1 MKENKRIQ
9 EVNGSREARQGVSLS
24 SVFIVKETDNS

>member
-9 EVNGSREARQGVSLS
+9 EVNGSREARQGVASTNSNLS
-24 SVFIVKETDNS
+24 K

>member
-9 EVNGSREARQGVSLS
+9 EVSGSREAREGVASTNSNLS
-24 SVFIVKETDNS
+24 K